1 MVPQPGPSHSYQW
14 TPPEVLL
21 VVVMAVVMAVVV
33 LMAVLLVVVAVAVRG
48 GG

>member
-1 MVPQPGPSHSYQW
+1 MVPQPGRSHSYQW